1 MQCVVL
7 DRLVPSVS
15 LHFPDKLGHH
25 CNGSNNMTMLIW
37 RDGGNNIV
45 HNLYG
50 IERFGV
56 AYEGIFLFKLNRE
69 GEMVRG
75 SSEKGL
81 APLARRQ
88 NSSGTI
94 FI

>member
-1 MQCVVL
+1 MHTLQTL
-7 DRLVPSVS
+7 GANL
-15 LHFPDKLGHH
+15 LHNAFAV
-25 CNGSNNMTMLIW
+25 
-37 RDGGNNIV
+37 RA
-45 HNLYG
+45 NLYG

-69 GEMVRG
+69 SEMVRG
-75 SSEKGL
+75 GSEKGL